1 MTLNIEPS
9 LWKQCS
15 LVTEAKR
22 MKSVKITNQRGA
34 ALITSLLMVVVI
46 SILGVGISQQVIALR
61 KVSAVNYDQTLS
73 FNRAESALLAAQSA
87 ITQVFSDPTA
97 IQAMATDT
105 NTDANWWKD
114 KGNWD
119 EAIEISNIV
128 SSEESKPSYL
138 IRDNGTNNVMIGTDS
153 LTRRF
158 YRVTTQAQGK
168 GESAVFLQ
176 SYYATVE

>member
-1 MTLNIEPS
+1 
-9 LWKQCS
+9 
-15 LVTEAKR
+15 
-22 MKSVKITNQRGA
+22 MKPVIIRQRGA

-87 ITQVFSDPTA
+87 ITQVFTDPDA
-97 IQAMATDT
+97 IQLMAKDT
-105 NTDANWWKD
+105 NTAANWWKAD
-114 KGNWD
+114 SNWND
-119 EAIEISNIV
+119 AIEITNIV
-128 SSEESKPSYL
+128 SDEEAKPSYL
-138 IRDNGTNNVMIGTDS
+138 IKDNGTNNVMVGTDV

-158 YRVTTQAQGK
+158 YRVTTQAKGK
-168 GESAVFLQ
+168 GQSSVFLQ